1 MSGLNEFLKSFD
13 KRSDKDNKQDKPFPE
28 PTQDKQV
35 RNIKINQKQSNTNKQ
50 TSTISANKRSMDTT
64 RLEQGTQQS
73 VKQNRPETSST
84 GPLSADGRVSKE
96 TIERLFYESETK
108 EEFKQEWIEI
118 YMRGLRSRKKN
129 GTVRK
134 IVNGR
139 FRIMP
144 GGKMEILPDMKTHN
158 KTSKEILK
166 TKWL

>member
-13 KRSDKDNKQDKPFPE
+13 KGSNEENKQDKPFTE
-28 PTQDKQV
+28 PAQDKQV
-35 RNIKINQKQSNTNKQ
+35 RNIKINQKQSSTNKQ
-50 TSTISANKRSMDTT
+50 KSIASANKTSMDTT
-64 RLEQGTQQS
+64 RLEQGAQQN

-84 GPLSADGRVSKE
+84 GSLSADERVLKE
-96 TIERLFYESETK
+96 TVERLFYESETK

-129 GTVRK
+129 STVRK
-134 IVNGR
+134 IINGR

>member
-13 KRSDKDNKQDKPFPE
+13 KRSNEDNKQDKPVSKSI
-28 PTQDKQV
+28 QDKPV
-35 RNIKINQKQSNTNKQ
+35 RNIRINQKQSNTNKQ
-50 TSTISANKRSMDTT
+50 TSITSDNKTSTNTT
-64 RLEQGTQQS
+64 RPEQRMQQS
-73 VKQNRPETSST
+73 MKQPRPETSSIE
-84 GPLSADGRVSKE
+84 PLSADVRVSKE

-129 GTVRK
+129 STVRK

-158 KTSKEILK
+158 KTSKEILSA
-166 TKWL
+166 KWL